1 MPDSQRY
8 PVIIFLM
15 KNENSLVFIL
25 KFIVSYVSLRAT
37 YRLFAAEKKN
47 VFYRYFNFKMK

>member
-8 PVIIFLM
+8 PIIIFHM
-15 KNENSLVFIL
+15 KCENSLFFIL
-25 KFIVSYVSLRAT
+25 KFIFSNVSLRAT

-47 VFYRYFNFKMK
+47 VFYRYFNFKIK

>member
-1 MPDSQRY
+1 
-8 PVIIFLM
+8 M
-15 KNENSLVFIL
+15 KCENSLFFML
-25 KFIVSYVSLRAT
+25 KFIFSNVSLRAT